1 MKRFMLHI
9 INILKG
15 ICIGIANIIPG
26 FSGGT
31 MAVMLKVYDLFV
43 YCFANI
49 FNKFNDVIKK
59 GWSLFIGIG
68 IGVLL
73 GLVTIVKLLEVIPF
87 ITIMFFVGLVI
98 GSLPSTYKQAKV
110 GKLRIRDILSFTI
123 AIGVLVALPFI
134 NTTNSLD
141 ITYNWSLY
149 VIMFILGAICS
160 AGMVIP
166 GVSGSM
172 ILMAFGYY
180 AFFMFIMKD
189 FLLNMFNFSL
199 DNYWNM
205 FITLCCFAL
214 GCVVGLVFISKL
226 IIKLTN
232 KYPKTVYITILGL
245 LLATPFS
252 IIYSGLHEY
261 AIIFNAPTI
270 IFSIISLLL
279 GIGLVIL
286 SEHISKKTERK

>member
-1 MKRFMLHI
+1 
-9 INILKG
+9 
-15 ICIGIANIIPG
+15 
-26 FSGGT
+26 
-31 MAVMLKVYDLFV
+31 
-43 YCFANI
+43 
-49 FNKFNDVIKK
+49 
-59 GWSLFIGIG
+59 
-68 IGVLL
+68 
-73 GLVTIVKLLEVIPF
+73 
-87 ITIMFFVGLVI
+87 
-98 GSLPSTYKQAKV
+98 
-110 GKLRIRDILSFTI
+110 
-123 AIGVLVALPFI
+123 
-134 NTTNSLD
+134 
-141 ITYNWSLY
+141 
-149 VIMFILGAICS
+149 
-160 AGMVIP
+160 
-166 GVSGSM
+166 
-172 ILMAFGYY
+172 
-180 AFFMFIMKD
+180 MFIMKD

-214 GCVVGLVFISKL
+214 GCVIGLVFISKL

-286 SEHISKKTERK
+286 SEHISNN